1 MDRCA
6 LASKVILKSVQ
17 IKLLVIRL
25 KSLPPFDRGKVKM
38 KTLLRLLL
46 KSQHQRN
53 RSGPDQT
60 EKGMTLVELL
70 VGSIMAFLIVTPMLT
85 FVVDMLN
92 TDRREQVKS
101 NTEQDIQAAA
111 DFISQDLS
119 QAIYIYDNNPATTS
133 TPTTTPTGIPAIR
146 SQLPNNG
153 DSNRI
158 PILVFWKQQ
167 PRKNSIPFNPK
178 VAETVT
184 PKTCD
189 LPSNAG
195 KCDDTYVLSLVA
207 YYQFK
212 DSDATWC
219 QPSGGTCPTRIAR
232 YEITDGIR
240 DPNATSMADLYYS
253 DTETKDTQ
261 QRDLAFNPDFDFTK
275 PTVNV
280 TVPTELTNPKS
291 GATKPQVLVNYID
304 HSTGPAVTGTEC
316 QTALGNPIDQ
326 RTATAIGEAT
336 LKITDNSTNSFYAC
350 VDTSKNIARVTIRG
364 NSLRRIQTDANFTST
379 SSAFFPI
386 TTVQVKGLGAVG
398 K

>member
-1 MDRCA
+1 
-6 LASKVILKSVQ
+6 
-17 IKLLVIRL
+17 
-25 KSLPPFDRGKVKM
+25 M
-38 KTLLRLLL
+38 KTLLRFLI

-53 RSGPDQT
+53 RSESDQT

-70 VGSIMAFLIVTPMLT
+70 VGAIMAFLIITPMLT

-101 NTEQDIQAAA
+101 NTEQDLQAAA
-111 DFISQDLS
+111 DFIAQDLS

-153 DSNRI
+153 DPNRI

-167 PRKNSIPFNPK
+167 PRKNSVPFNPEVAKK
-178 VAETVT
+178 VK
-184 PKTCD
+184 PNTCD
-189 LPSNAG
+189 QPANARQ
-195 KCDDTYVLSLVA
+195 CDDTYVLTLVA
-207 YYQFK
+207 YYLFK

-232 YEITDGIR
+232 YEITDGIK
-240 DPNATSMADLYYS
+240 DPNATDTTVPNYPYYKDS
-253 DTETKDTQ
+253 ETKDTQ
-261 QRDLAFNPDFDFTK
+261 QRDPAFNKDFDLSK

-280 TVPTELTNPKS
+280 TVPTELINNKS

-304 HSTGPAVTGTEC
+304 HTKNSDTALLGTEC
-316 QTALGNPIDQ
+316 RTALGNPTDPKTTQ
-326 RTATAIGEAT
+326 LLAETT
-336 LKITDNSTNSFYAC
+336 LKVTDTEGMNSFYAC
-350 VDTSKNIARVTIRG
+350 VNTEKNIAKVTIRG
-364 NSLRRIQTDANFTST
+364 NSLRRLQANDADFKTT
-379 SSAFFPI
+379 SSAFFP
-386 TTVQVKGLGAVG
+386 TATVQVQGLGARG